1 MISVFNTTKL
11 RDLLKD
17 FYQITHI
24 RITVFDE
31 NCTEIVSYPDQVVPF
46 CQIVRSSETG
56 RIACASCDQAA
67 CNKAASQRTTQI
79 YCCHAGL
86 TEAVTPL
93 IVQDMLV
100 GYLLFGH
107 VFSYPDADVGWQN
120 ISLCT
125 SKLPVVQKQLYEAV
139 MQQPLIEYEFVV
151 SATHIMSAVAS
162 YLVMERMAILQSDR
176 LAVRLDRYISEHYQE
191 DFTALELCA
200 RFQIGKTRL
209 YQLSQQLYGCGI
221 SEHVRKLRMA
231 YAKTLLT
238 AKKYP
243 LSEIAAQCGYSDYNY
258 FISVF
263 TREVGMSPRRW
274 QVLNG

>member
-125 SKLPVVQKQLYEAV
+125 SKLPVEQKQ
-139 MQQPLIEYEFVV
+139 
-151 SATHIMSAVAS
+151 
-162 YLVMERMAILQSDR
+162 
-176 LAVRLDRYISEHYQE
+176 
-191 DFTALELCA
+191 
-200 RFQIGKTRL
+200 
-209 YQLSQQLYGCGI
+209 
-221 SEHVRKLRMA
+221 
-231 YAKTLLT
+231 
-238 AKKYP
+238 
-243 LSEIAAQCGYSDYNY
+243 
-258 FISVF
+258 
-263 TREVGMSPRRW
+263 
-274 QVLNG
+274 